1 MNQELTLAAS
11 SSFEAAHHLVN
22 PTAFNEK
29 CLKLHG
35 HSYKYTIFLKG
46 EVQDG
51 GMVEDFGAIKRYII
65 NEITKLYDHSDLNR
79 FFYNPTAEM
88 LVLDMAWRVEAL
100 IEDNSLKVK
109 LTKIELAE
117 TDNNRVIWE
126 SQ

>member
-1 MNQELTLAAS
+1 MNQELTLAVS

-65 NEITKLYDHSDLNR
+65 NVITKLYDHSDLNR

>member
-1 MNQELTLAAS
+1 MKTILIISPHGDDELL
-11 SSFEAAHHLVN
+11 
-22 PTAFNEK
+22 
-29 CLKLHG
+29 G
-35 HSYKYTIFLKG
+35 M
-46 EVQDG
+46 G
-51 GMVEDFGAIKRYII
+51 GYII

-100 IEDNSLKVK
+100 IEDNNLEVK

>member
-1 MNQELTLAAS
+1 
-11 SSFEAAHHLVN
+11 
-22 PTAFNEK
+22 
-29 CLKLHG
+29 
-35 HSYKYTIFLKG
+35 
-46 EVQDG
+46 
-51 GMVEDFGAIKRYII
+51 
-65 NEITKLYDHSDLNR
+65 
-79 FFYNPTAEM
+79 M

>member
-1 MNQELTLAAS
+1 MNQELTLAVS

-35 HSYKYTIFLKG
+35 HSYRYTIFLKG

-65 NEITKLYDHSDLNR
+65 NEITELYDHSDLNR

>member
-1 MNQELTLAAS
+1 MNQELTLAVS

-65 NEITKLYDHSDLNR
+65 NKITKLYDHSDLNR